1 MRCSRMMARLVVP
14 TRAAWRVAARLLPRQ
29 TEPDPLAAVLA
40 RHGRT
45 FAFASRWLPRDRRRA
60 VVVLYAFC
68 RTLDDLVDEPGPGRT
83 PAAALDELAAWR
95 AWFQSGQRGLAPR
108 AALGASLAEVQDAYH
123 IPVACFLDLLDGLAA
138 DATAREIID
147 VAQLRYYCY
156 QVAGTVGIAMAHVLG
171 ACSPPA
177 LAAAEQ
183 LGSAMQLTNIL
194 RDVGEDLAAGRL
206 YLPREELARVG
217 SSRSHLTDLLVA
229 DRGPDDIFRALMRR
243 LVARAYAW
251 YDRGLAGIMLLPAD
265 CQVAILVAGRLY
277 RRILTVIERNDYDV
291 LRRRAATTGLEKIWE
306 AWRALADRG
315 RAAGPASLSVEH
327 RSSSEP
333 GSANDR
339 SPAPDRVDPVPDSAW
354 GPGGASPR
362 S

>member
-1 MRCSRMMARLVVP
+1 MRCGRMMDRLIVP
-14 TRAAWRVAARLLPRQ
+14 TRAVWRVATRLRLRPA
-29 TEPDPLAAVLA
+29 EPDPLAAVLA
-40 RHGRT
+40 RHART

-68 RTLDDLVDEPGPGRT
+68 RTLDDLVDEPGPSWT
-83 PAAALDELAAWR
+83 PTAALEELAAWR

-108 AALGASLAEVQDAYH
+108 PALGASLAEVQRAH
-123 IPVACFLDLLDGLAA
+123 RIPVACFLDLIDGLAA
-138 DATAREIID
+138 DATAREVID
-147 VAQLRYYCY
+147 VAQLRHYCY

-206 YLPREELARVG
+206 YLPREDLIRAG
-217 SSRSHLTDLLVA
+217 SSRRHLTDLLVA
-229 DRGPDDIFRALMRR
+229 NRGPDDIFRTLMRR
-243 LVARAYAW
+243 LVARAYTW

-291 LRRRAATTGLEKIWE
+291 LRRRAATTGLEKVWE

-315 RAAGPASLSVEH
+315 SAAGPAPRSVEVL
-327 RSSSEP
+327 SASEL
-333 GSANDR
+333 GSAYDG
-339 SPAPDRVDPVPDSAW
+339 SPAPDCVDSVPDRAW